1 MTRAGVPFHA
11 QGAGRA
17 AIWVQ
22 VDQPLDGRIALIQFD
37 DAFLEGQ
44 VSGAV
49 VTAVVPGASY
59 ARPGAYEVRVL
70 ARTKDAQWSSN
81 KVVFTVE

>member
-1 MTRAGVPFHA
+1 MTRAGVPFNA